1 MRTWSTRML
10 ALLVAPLAALVLA
23 APAGAQWD
31 YGGPPVMDWLTPH
44 LQSQQWCNVSWCR
57 HDDDAVTSPPTA
69 EERARARRRA
79 RREARAERRRE
90 RRQKARERRRLERHA
105 RKLRFVPAPEVS
117 ERVFADVV
125 ANFAPADDPGSRQLR
140 AELQATPPMKIY
152 NEVFVPNTI
161 SGWSPHDVAD
171 VYATSLIQL
180 WLTIDDATR
189 TTSKADEAVRAEIR
203 AAMAGSRA
211 VWAASDG
218 DQQELAERIASW
230 TVVLIG
236 QYSWLVNNAHALPP
250 DAPSPEEFR
259 ETLVNIG
266 MSSHLFGVDLSSIKL
281 TRNGI
286 VPR

>member
-1 MRTWSTRML
+1 MM
-10 ALLVAPLAALVLA
+10 AAFIAPLAALALA
-23 APAGAQWD
+23 APAQAQWD
-31 YGGPPVMDWLTPH
+31 IGGVPTMDWLTPH
-44 LQSQQWCNVSWCR
+44 LQAQQWCNVSWCR

-69 EERARARRRA
+69 QERARARERM

-90 RRQKARERRRLERHA
+90 RLQKARERRRLKRRA

-125 ANFAPADDPGSRQLR
+125 ANFAPPGGPRSAELHTQLR
-140 AELQATPPMKIY
+140 ARPPMSVY
-152 NEVFVPNTI
+152 NEVFVPST
-161 SGWSPHDVAD
+161 GWSSRDAAD
-171 VYATSLIQL
+171 VYATSLIHL

-189 TTSKADEAVRAEIR
+189 TTSKVDEAVRAEIR
-203 AAMAGSRA
+203 GAMASARQA
-211 VWAASDG
+211 WAASDAE
-218 DQQELAERIASW
+218 QQELAERIASW

-236 QYSWLVNNAHALPP
+236 QHNFLVQNAHALPP

-266 MSSHLFGVDLSSIKL
+266 MSSHLFGVDLSAVKL
-281 TRNGI
+281 TRKGI